1 MNSLPTNHR
10 THGPWPHPVFRLAA
24 DLTTRAEAA
33 LYRILFSCPHFNL
46 RVTKRQKHHAKMST
60 QAPTSPE
67 EIALAA
73 RRAFEASQLV
83 EPSERNV
90 ALDAIRRV
98 LEERKGEV
106 LEANKRDMEVCA
118 CAGTGEV

>member
-1 MNSLPTNHR
+1 
-10 THGPWPHPVFRLAA
+10 
-24 DLTTRAEAA
+24 
-33 LYRILFSCPHFNL
+33 
-46 RVTKRQKHHAKMST
+46 MST

-90 ALDAIRRV
+90 ALGAIRRV

-106 LEANKRDMEVCA
+106 LEANKRDMEVC
-118 CAGTGEV
+118 CSVCSLHRQ